1 MALIPAGYMKAIV
14 SLGVSDE
21 PFAHIGT
28 GFLYHH
34 PMWEKEGRTHYRPFL
49 VTNKHVMESGI
60 RDVRFNHPAYGSVEV
75 HPIEEVTDGD
85 WTAHHGGAD
94 VAVIPLLSPGPLTLG
109 RKVTEPE
116 IFLGDVGAPS
126 AEELSSITEGT
137 GVFLIGFPLALIGD
151 ARNFPIVRSGVIA
164 RIQDWLSGA
173 EDTFLIDA
181 PAFPGNS
188 GGPVIVRPDTAA
200 ISGTTA
206 IAHALLIGVVSENIR
221 SREVAVSAQ
230 TGETRVVFLEN
241 TGLSRVVPI
250 RSIKETLM
258 FAVSSE
264 QHH

>member
-1 MALIPAGYMKAIV
+1 MALIPAGYIKAIV
-14 SLGVSDE
+14 SLGVSNE
-21 PFAHIGT
+21 SFAHIGT

-34 PMWEKEGRTHYRPFL
+34 PMWEKEGRTHYRAFL
-49 VTNKHVMESGI
+49 VTNKHVMEGGI
-60 RDVRFNHPAYGSVEV
+60 RDVRFNHPAYGSLEV
-75 HPIEEVTDGD
+75 HPISAVTDGD
-85 WTAHHGGAD
+85 WTIHPDGAD

-109 RKVTEPE
+109 RNVMEAE
-116 IFLGDVGAPS
+116 IFVGDAGTPS
-126 AEELSSITEGT
+126 ANDLTTMTEGT

-151 ARNFPIVRSGVIA
+151 ARNYPIVRSGVIA

-188 GGPVIVRPDTAA
+188 GGPVIVRPDTTA

-206 IAHALLIGVVSENIR
+206 ITHALLIGVVSQNIR

-230 TGETRVVFLEN
+230 TGQQRVVFLEN

-250 RSIKETLM
+250 SAIKETLTS
-258 FAVSSE
+258 AILPAP
-264 QHH
+264 